1 MILTVQYTQPIKEN
15 YKRIEREKN
24 SDSGDDEKWLRTIFG
39 VVNLYSGM
47 RYMRF
52 RMCIQL

>member
-15 YKRIEREKN
+15 YKRIGREKN
-24 SDSGDDEKWLRTIFG
+24 LDSGDDENWLRTLFG

>member
-24 SDSGDDEKWLRTIFG
+24 SDSGDDENWLRTLFG